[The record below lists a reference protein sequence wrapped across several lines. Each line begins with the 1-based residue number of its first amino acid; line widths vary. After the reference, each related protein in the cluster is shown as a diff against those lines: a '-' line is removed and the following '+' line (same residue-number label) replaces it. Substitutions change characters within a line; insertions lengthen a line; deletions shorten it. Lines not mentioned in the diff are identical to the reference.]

1 MSPKVVAPSVAVYC
15 PQSKAPQR
23 EFLDEIRSYI
33 LSNPHLQRLA
43 EHAKRLIDT
52 WNLVAAKREDI
63 AELSQGPR
71 YMRAISDWLTNGN
84 SGPVANIM
92 SGILSLPLLVIVQTV
107 QHFQFLEVSGMNH
120 QEFLAGLKNGKGAG
134 AQGYCAGLLPAFAIA
149 CARDEESLIET
160 AATAMRVALTI
171 GAYGELGDD
180 KVLDGP
186 TTIVLRLK
194 YEGQGDEIVKGFPGA
209 YVSAVTDPKTISI
222 VGPVLTLE
230 AVSEYARS
238 QGLLVQAMHLR
249 GKVHNPE
256 NMDLAAE
263 LCALCD
269 QHENLQLPSWEKMQ
283 IQVNSNK
290 TGKPLR
296 DFNLTHEA
304 VYTILATRCEWYT
317 LLQEIAEQLKP
328 AVTGTDTHTFVLF
341 GIGDPVPLS
350 PFHQARLNVTKVE
363 AHRVVK
369 EAKLSAYQPSPDAI
383 AIVGASCRLPGAS
396 NLEELW
402 DLMAKAT
409 STHEPIRPDRVPIRA
424 SFRAA
429 QDQSFARK
437 DFFGNFVDDVE
448 SFDHQFFKMSPKE
461 VISMDPQQRV
471 LLELAYEAMD
481 SSGYL
486 RHHERQRFDNVGC
499 FIGAS
504 FTEYLEN
511 TTAHPPSAYAATGT
525 IRAFLCGKI
534 SYYFGWSGPSEVIDT
549 ACSSSLVAVHRA
561 CRAIAAGECPMAVA
575 GGVNIITGVQNYIDL
590 GKAGFLSPTG
600 QCKPFD
606 GKADGYCRSDG
617 AGLVVL
623 KKYSDAIADG
633 DEIMG
638 VITGAATNQGGLS
651 SSITVPHSESQIE
664 LYKRV
669 LSQSKMQ
676 ADHVTYVEAHG
687 TGTQAGDPLEIA
699 SLREVFGGSERI
711 SNLHIGSLKGNIG
724 HCETAAGVAGLL
736 KVLAMLR
743 QGKIP
748 PLASH
753 KSLNPKI
760 PALAPSKMVLD
771 KRVENWDAP
780 IRVACV
786 NSYGAAGSNAALLC
800 CEPPRKATP
809 AKLGQAGPVTAFN
822 NVPILISA
830 ASKDSLVA
838 YAKRLAEYL
847 TRTPTVTL
855 PDLAYTLSQRR
866 KRHRYVLAT
875 SVSSMPALLTTLQSL
890 TPASPSIRD
899 TTPQPNQK
907 KKPVVLAFAGQ
918 SKQIV
923 GLSQSLY
930 DATPALR
937 KHIADC
943 DAALVKLG
951 FPSILPGIFSK
962 TPLDDVVVLQTGTWA
977 VQYAVARCW
986 IEGGLA
992 VEAVIGHSFGELT
1005 ALVVSGALSLEDG
1018 ARIVATR
1025 AKLMA
1030 TKWGP
1035 ERGSML
1041 VVHSSRD
1048 VVRDV
1053 VTTVGE
1059 QEIEI
1064 ACFNADTSQV
1074 LVGSQASVARAEE
1087 LLQSQSRFSGIRFQR
1102 LDTSHGFHSRFTEPL
1117 LADLDEVA
1125 GAVTF
1130 RKPTIHLETC
1140 TAEPKEGV
1148 LSRDHIVQHTRKPV
1162 YFVDAVQRLEKRLGA
1177 CVWLEAGTDSSIIP
1191 MVKRAS
1197 RESGHVFQGLKFGE
1211 SQDSETVLG
1220 SVAIGLWNEGVPAA
1234 YWPFLLPRESG
1245 LEPVWLPPYVFIK
1258 TRAYLENIDRAVEA
1272 QKALA
1277 NMPAV
1282 PAGAAAAPAAAPSL
1296 LVTPLEKRA
1305 DSADFA
1311 VHVDTKRFT
1320 QIVSGH
1326 AVRAR
1331 PLCPA
1336 SMYMECAVM
1345 SAQYHHGDG
1354 DFSKHALHFENLS
1367 FESPLGTDTSRQVQL
1382 KLKNTASPTTW
1393 DFLLTSTPA
1402 GKPTK
1407 VTTHGRGTLG
1417 LTSQP
1422 RLATY
1427 QRLVSSRLSDIASQP
1442 DAETLMSK
1450 RAYGLFS
1457 QVVTYADLLKGMHS
1471 ITMCGNEA
1479 TAVIRVPEGHA
1490 GESESTAID
1499 CCDTVALDTFIQVVG
1514 LLINSSEHCTPGCC
1528 FVASGVDTA
1537 TLAVGTSFRKPAS
1550 WGVYATYTM
1559 LGETKA
1565 VGDVFVMTPDNTVV
1579 GAILGVSFT
1588 RLPIDTLERML
1599 DGANPSSAPVKNA
1612 AKKTQP
1618 APAVHVSEPEE
1629 TALPVPPTTRRPGDS
1644 GYATDSGL
1652 AGSPKETGQLKLAQL
1667 ISSYTGADPEAIDAN
1682 AVIGDLGV
1690 DSLAAVELAAEI
1702 TAQFGKEI
1710 QATDLL
1716 ESTIAALLKELGASA
1731 APTISP
1737 AAAVK
1742 AVESIRESESPA
1754 VATPSSSGAST
1765 PPTGGGQSE
1774 NSGQRKALFAILEDI
1789 SGADMSTISDDQTLR
1804 DLGVDSLAVVQL
1816 QGDLEAAFSIEL
1828 DSEDIDLDLSIKQI
1842 MKLVGIGGGGDS
1854 APATAAAPAPAPAP
1868 AAAAAPE
1875 PASYTPAPTTSVKPA
1890 APEPA
1895 TPAYMGHLAEA
1906 VAAAEATLPAAAER
1920 CGYKSYWTTVAPKQD
1935 QIVVAYI
1942 MEAFKELGVDLWAMR
1957 PGAPLP
1963 HIQYLTKHE
1972 KVMKRFYQILQK
1984 HGIIER
1990 GPHSASSWV
1999 RSPLPWPRTS
2009 SAELSDKFTAEFP
2022 RYASEARLMALTGP
2036 KLADCLTGKADPI
2049 ALLFTS
2055 RTSQATLQD
2064 FYTNSPM
2071 LATATEYLCE
2081 AVRRSIAASRGPT
2094 VRIVEIGAGFG
2105 GTTNRL
2111 LESITGLNR
2120 KIEYTFTD
2128 VATALVSRASKVF
2141 GSQHSAATTGV
2152 AMEFKTMDIE
2162 NDPPAAMK
2170 GRYDLAISTN
2180 CVHATHDRTATMRNI
2195 KSLLNEEGQ
2204 MVLSEVTEIVD
2215 WYDVVYG
2222 LVDGWWYAPEGA
2234 YPLQPPQSW
2243 MPCFRKIGMNGT
2255 YSNGPT
2261 RDLTS
2266 QRLLIGAPRP
2276 PSTAGP
2282 RAGDIAPRSKVETVV
2297 YKSVDGVEVEADI
2310 YLPLNT
2316 TAEGPMSIALMIH
2329 GGGHMTLSR
2338 KAIRPAQTAYLLSQ
2352 NILPVSIDYRLC
2364 PEVNLID
2371 GPIADVR
2378 DAYVWAQKQLPGLVK
2393 SLAGIAV
2400 NPDKIAVVG
2409 WSTGGHLGMTLGWT
2423 HKEAG
2428 VAPPKAVLSFY
2439 GPTDFESGDLDVR
2452 RAEEYPERQMSM
2464 AKIIESLP
2472 KKPITNY
2479 ATNTIDATNM
2489 GWVRPGD
2496 PRSEL
2501 VLSLFKEGNG
2511 LPLLLNGLPSSSS
2524 SSSGG
2529 SDNNNN
2535 NNNWA
2540 TPPAADKV
2548 AYISPLAHV
2557 RDGSYATPT
2566 YLVHG
2571 TQDEI
2576 VPYRTAVRF
2585 AGECRDK
2592 GVECGLLTVPG
2603 ARHIHDLEARTGTI
2617 AWEEG
2622 VAGGYEFLVAKLNA

>member
-1 MSPKVVAPSVAVYC
+1 MSTKVTAPSVAVYC
-15 PQSKAPQR
+15 PQSKAPQK
-23 EFLDEIRSYI
+23 EFLDEIRAYI

-43 EHAKRLIDT
+43 EDAKRLIET

-71 YMRAISDWLTNGN
+71 YMQAISDWLTHGR

-92 SGILSLPLLVIVQTV
+92 SGILSLPLLVIVQMV
-107 QHFQFLEVSGMNH
+107 QHFQFLEVSGMTH
-120 QEFLAGLKNGKGAG
+120 PEFLEGLKNGKGAG

-149 CARDEESLIET
+149 CAWDEESLIT
-160 AATAMRVALTI
+160 SASTAMRVALTI

-238 QGLLVQAMHLR
+238 QGLLVQSMHLR

-269 QHENLQLPSWEKMQ
+269 QHENLQLPSWDKMQ

-290 TGKPLR
+290 TGKPLKE
-296 DFNLTHEA
+296 FNPTHEA

-317 LLQEIAEQLKP
+317 LLQEVAEQLKP
-328 AVTGTDTHTFVLF
+328 AKTGTDKHTIVLF

-350 PFHQARLNVTKVE
+350 PFHQARLNITKVE

-369 EAKLSAYQPSPDAI
+369 ESKLSAYTPSDDSI
-383 AIVGASCRLPGAS
+383 AIVGASCRLPGAN

-402 DLMAKAT
+402 DLMSNAT

-448 SFDHQFFKMSPKE
+448 AFDHQFFKMSPKE

-481 SSGYL
+481 ASGYL

-561 CRAIAAGECPMAVA
+561 CRAISAGECPMAVA

-623 KKYSDAIADG
+623 KKLSDAMADG
-633 DEIMG
+633 DEILG
-638 VITGAATNQGGLS
+638 VITGVATNQGGLS

-669 LSQSKMQ
+669 LAQSKMQ

-699 SLREVFGGSERI
+699 SLREVFGGSDRI
-711 SNLHIGSLKGNIG
+711 SNLHVGSLKGNIG

-736 KVLAMLR
+736 KVLAMLK

-771 KRVENWDAP
+771 KRVEAWDAP

-800 CEPPRKATP
+800 CEGPKSYTPSKAITSHP
-809 AKLGQAGPVTAFN
+809 ILALST
-822 NVPILISA
+822 VPILLSA
-830 ASKDSLVA
+830 SSKDSLVA
-838 YAKRLAEYL
+838 YAKRLATHL
-847 TRTPTVTL
+847 TATPSITL
-855 PDLAYTLSQRR
+855 PSLAFTLSQRR
-866 KRHRYVLAT
+866 KHHRYIFSA
-875 SVSSMPALLTTLQSL
+875 SVSSLPDLLSTLSSL
-890 TPASPSIRD
+890 TPTSPAIHD
-899 TTPQPNQK
+899 TTPQPTQK
-907 KKPVVLAFAGQ
+907 KKPIVLAFAGQ
-918 SKQIV
+918 AKQIV

-930 DATPALR
+930 DATPALQ
-937 KHIADC
+937 KHILAC
-943 DAALVKLG
+943 DAALTKLG

-962 TPLDDVVVLQTGTWA
+962 APLSDVVVLQTGTFA
-977 VQYAVARCW
+977 VQYAVAQCW

-1005 ALVVSGALSLEDG
+1005 ALVVSGILSLEDG
-1018 ARIVATR
+1018 VKIIGTR
-1025 AKLMA
+1025 ARLMA
-1030 TKWGP
+1030 TKWGV

-1041 VVHSSRD
+1041 AVHSSRD

-1053 VTTVGE
+1053 VGVVGE
-1059 QEIEI
+1059 GEIEI

-1074 LVGSQASVARAEE
+1074 LVGSDGAVARAEE
-1087 LLQSQSRFSGIRFQR
+1087 LLKRESRFSGIRYQR
-1102 LDTSHGFHSRFTEPL
+1102 LDVSHGFHSRFTEPL
-1117 LADLDEVA
+1117 LEDLERVA
-1125 GAVTF
+1125 GGVTF
-1130 RKPTIHLETC
+1130 RKAEIHLETC
-1140 TAEPKEGV
+1140 TTELKKGV
-1148 LSRDHIVQHTRKPV
+1148 LAADHIVQHTRKPV
-1162 YFVDAVQRLEKRLGA
+1162 YFVDAVQRLEQRLGA
-1177 CVWLEAGTDSSIIP
+1177 CVWLEAGTDSVIIP

-1211 SQDSETVLG
+1211 GHDSEAILG
-1220 SVAIGLWNEGVPAA
+1220 SVTMDLWKEGVQAA
-1234 YWPFLLPRESG
+1234 YWPFLSPQESG
-1245 LEPVWLPPYVFIK
+1245 LKPVWLPPYVFNK
-1258 TRAYLENIDRAVEA
+1258 TKAYLENIDRAIEA
-1272 QKALA
+1272 QKLA
-1277 NMPAV
+1277 ASMPAL
-1282 PAGAAAAPAAAPSL
+1282 PAGAAAAAVVAPSL
-1296 LVTPLEKRA
+1296 LVTPLEKKA
-1305 DSADFA
+1305 DSADFT
-1311 VHVDTKRFT
+1311 VHIDTKRFT
-1320 QIVSGH
+1320 KIVSGH

-1345 SAQYHHGDG
+1345 SAQCHHGDS

-1382 KLKNTASPTTW
+1382 KLKNTANPTAW
-1393 DFLLTSTPA
+1393 DFLLTSSPKA
-1402 GKPTK
+1402 KQGSGKL
-1407 VTTHGRGTLG
+1407 TTHGKGSLS

-1427 QRLVSSRLSDIASQP
+1427 QRLVSSRLGEIASQP

-1471 ITMCGNEA
+1471 ITMYGNEA
-1479 TAVIRVPEGHA
+1479 VATIRVPDGHA

-1514 LLINSSEHCTPGCC
+1514 LLINSSEHCSPGCC

-1537 TLAVGTSFRKPAS
+1537 TLGVGCSFQKPAS

-1579 GAILGVSFT
+1579 GAILGVAFT
-1588 RLPIDTLERML
+1588 RLPIDALERML
-1599 DGANPSSAPVKNA
+1599 DSANPSSAPKNA
-1612 AKKTQP
+1612 AKKAQP
-1618 APAVHVSEPEE
+1618 TAVAQVVQDSRVS
-1629 TALPVPPTTRRPGDS
+1629 TPPSRQAGDS
-1644 GYATDSGL
+1644 GYASDSGL
-1652 AGSPKETGQLKLAQL
+1652 AASPKETGQLKLAQL
-1667 ISSYTGADPEAIDAN
+1667 IASYTGADPEAIDVN
-1682 AVIGDLGV
+1682 AQIGDLGV
-1690 DSLAAVELAAEI
+1690 DSLAAVELAADI

-1710 QATDLL
+1710 AATDIL
-1716 ESTIAALLKELGASA
+1716 ETTTAALLKELGASVV
-1731 APTISP
+1731 PTISA
-1737 AAAVK
+1737 AAAVR
-1742 AVESIRESESPA
+1742 AVESIQSTPA
-1754 VATPSSSGAST
+1754 VATPSSSGTAT
-1765 PPTGGGQSE
+1765 PPTQE
-1774 NSGQRKALFAILEDI
+1774 TSGQRKALYAILEDI
-1789 SGADMSTISDDQTLR
+1789 SGADMTTVSEDQTLR

-1828 DSEDIDLDLSIKQI
+1828 ESEDIDLDLTIKQI
-1842 MKLVGIGGGGDS
+1842 LKLAGISGSDS
-1854 APATAAAPAPAPAP
+1854 APVAAP
-1868 AAAAAPE
+1868 AAAAASE
-1875 PASYTPAPTTSVKPA
+1875 PAPQVNAYTPAPPTVVKPTP

-1895 TPAYMGHLAEA
+1895 TPAYLGHLADQLS
-1906 VAAAEATLPAAAER
+1906 AAETTLPQAAER
-1920 CGYKSYWTTVAPKQD
+1920 CGFKSYWTVVARRQD
-1935 QIVVAYI
+1935 EIVVAYI
-1942 MEAFKELGVDLWAMR
+1942 LEAFKSLGVDLWAMR
-1957 PGAPLP
+1957 ASSPLP
-1963 HIQYLTKHE
+1963 HIQYLAKHE
-1972 KVMKRFYQILQK
+1972 KVMKRFWQILQK

-1990 GPHSASSWV
+1990 GPHSPSSWV
-1999 RSPLPWPRTS
+1999 RTPVSWPRTS
-2009 SAELSDKFTAEFP
+2009 SSELTEKFIAEFP

-2036 KLADCLTGKADPI
+2036 KLAECLTGKADPI
-2049 ALLFTS
+2049 ALLFTNK
-2055 RTSQATLQD
+2055 TSQAALQD

-2071 LATATEYLCE
+2071 LATATEFLSE
-2081 AVRRSIAASRGPT
+2081 VVRRSIAASRGPT

-2111 LESITGLNR
+2111 LETITGLNR

-2141 GSQHSAATTGV
+2141 GSQHSASTTGV
-2152 AMEFKTMDIE
+2152 TMDFKTIDIE

-2180 CVHATHDRTATMRNI
+2180 CVHATHDRTTTMRNI

-2222 LVDGWWYAPEGA
+2222 LIDGWWYAPDGA
-2234 YPLQPPQSW
+2234 YPLQPPQNW
-2243 MPCFRKIGMNGT
+2243 MQCFRKVGLNGT

-2266 QRLLIGAPRP
+2266 QRLLIGAHRP
-2276 PSTAGP
+2276 PSSSTVLP
-2282 RAGDIAPRSKVETVV
+2282 RGEIAPKSKVETVV
-2297 YKSVDGVEVEADI
+2297 YKVADGVEVEADI
-2310 YLPLNT
+2310 YLPLT
-2316 TAEGPMSIALMIH
+2316 PPEEAMDIALLIH

-2338 KAIRPAQTAYLLSQ
+2338 KAIRPAQTAHLLSQ

-2364 PEVNLID
+2364 PEVTLIE

-2378 DAYVWAQKQLPGLVK
+2378 DAYVWAQKQLPGMVK
-2393 SLAGIAV
+2393 PMGITVKAD
-2400 NPDKIAVVG
+2400 NIAVVG

-2428 VAPPKAVLSFY
+2428 VSPPKAVLSFY

-2464 AKIIESLP
+2464 ANIIASLP
-2472 KKPITNY
+2472 KQPITNY
-2479 ATNTIDATNM
+2479 ATTTIDATNM

-2511 LPLLLNGLPSSSS
+2511 LPLLLNGLSSPDSLQ
-2524 SSSGG
+2524 
-2529 SDNNNN
+2529 
-2535 NNNWA
+2535 
-2540 TPPAADKV
+2540 TPPDPNKV
-2548 AYISPLAHV
+2548 AYISPLSHV
-2557 RDGSYATPT
+2557 RDGSYTIPT

-2576 VPYRTAVRF
+2576 VPYQTAVKF
-2585 AGECRDK
+2585 VAECREK
-2592 GVECGLLTVPG
+2592 GVECGFLTVPG
-2603 ARHIHDLEARTGTI
+2603 ARHIHDLEARTGMVG
-2617 AWEEG
+2617 WEEG
-2622 VAGGYEFLVAKLNA
+2622 VAGGYEFLVGKLNA